1 MVDEFQ
7 LLEARANCADA
18 VLLIVA
24 ALQQEELTALARRAG
39 EHGLDVLC
47 EVHDEEELRRA
58 LDAGCDLIG
67 VNSRDLRT
75 FKVNLDA
82 PFRLAEQLP
91 GRAFAVAESGIES
104 RADIARLR
112 TAGYRAFLIGETL
125 MRAPSPGEA
134 LKNLLAELPSPVS
147 SAR

>member
-18 VLLIVA
+18 VLLIAA

-58 LDAGCDLIG
+58 LDCGWGLIW
-67 VNSRDLRT
+67 VNSRDLRK
-75 FKVNLDA
+75 FKVNLDTL
-82 PFRLAEQLP
+82 FRFAQPLP
-91 GRAFAVAESGIES
+91 GSSLAVAGSGIES
-104 RADIARLR
+104 RAGI
-112 TAGYRAFLIGETL
+112 
-125 MRAPSPGEA
+125 
-134 LKNLLAELPSPVS
+134 
-147 SAR
+147 